1 MKLLMF
7 LMPVGQSFFAYVLLS
22 VTFTFWLFWSV
33 GRKSLLGL
41 IKDRGWKY
49 FFLALIDVEA
59 NYMVVKAYQF
69 TSVTSVQ
76 VCSLLDLSVFDLVL
90 NFY

>member
-1 MKLLMF
+1 
-7 LMPVGQSFFAYVLLS
+7 MPVGQSFFAYVLLS

>member
-1 MKLLMF
+1 MTFTTWMCCVAGGQGIPKLL
-7 LMPVGQSFFAYVLLS
+7 LN
-22 VTFTFWLFWSV
+22 
-33 GRKSLLGL
+33 
-41 IKDRGWKY
+41 RGWKY

-76 VCSLLDLSVFDLVL
+76 VFML
-90 NFY
+90 